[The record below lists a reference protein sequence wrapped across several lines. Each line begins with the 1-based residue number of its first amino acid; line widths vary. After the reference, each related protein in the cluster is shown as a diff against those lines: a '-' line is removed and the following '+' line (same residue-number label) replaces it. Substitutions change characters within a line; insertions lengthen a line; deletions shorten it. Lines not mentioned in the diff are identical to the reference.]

1 MIFKIFGKVLV
12 NPNILRP
19 HVIAE
24 DISYLNFK
32 KMKDMGMEKI
42 IFDKDNTLTTYFSAD
57 FKSLRILDCFK

>member
-1 MIFKIFGKVLV
+1 MYKNFLRFFTS
-12 NPNILRP
+12 PFSLRP
-19 HVIAE
+19 HVITE
-24 DISYLNFK
+24 DIGYLNFK